1 MLSKLVAL
9 QFELNRMLTID
20 TSRRWLGC
28 LSVIVDTAL
37 ELGVDVEKLVLC
49 NFAESDRM
57 DLRVTSRY
65 QRNYFHEVDPQFYEE
80 ASALV
85 NIPAFHGFFIDA
97 ANGDTEVRVVDAIS
111 WWERKLKRF

>member
-20 TSRRWLGC
+20 ATRRWVGC
-28 LSVIVDTAL
+28 LSVIVDTARD
-37 ELGVDVEKLVLC
+37 LGVDVEKLVLC
-49 NFAESDRM
+49 NFAESDCV

-65 QRNYFHEVDPQFYEE
+65 QRQYFHEADPQFYKE
-80 ASALV
+80 ASELV

-97 ANGDTEVRVVDAIS
+97 ANGDTEVRIVDAMS
-111 WWERKLKRF
+111 WWERKREGL